1 MFWDKYYLGGLLL
14 GVVLGGLGVIASA
27 AGPEGVAWAWP
38 WDSVLLLLVNVNW
51 FVGGLMTRR
60 GSLSG
65 ISGSCSGPRPKIP
78 KGSGDP
84 KQILDLIWFRGYAV
98 FLNGYGITH
107 TTHAPKKWTSS
118 FSKQIRSFTWRL
130 CYFTG
135 GYTVFC
141 LSCVF

>member
-38 WDSVLLLLVNVNW
+38 WDSVLLLLVNVNR
-51 FVGGLMTRR
+51 FLGGLMTGR
-60 GSLSG
+60 GSSSG
-65 ISGSCSGPRPKIP
+65 ISGSWSGPRLKIP

-98 FLNGYGITH
+98 FLNGYAVFWYHAYHAH
-107 TTHAPKKWTSS
+107 TEKME
-118 FSKQIRSFTWRL
+118 Q
-130 CYFTG
+130 
-135 GYTVFC
+135 
-141 LSCVF
+141 